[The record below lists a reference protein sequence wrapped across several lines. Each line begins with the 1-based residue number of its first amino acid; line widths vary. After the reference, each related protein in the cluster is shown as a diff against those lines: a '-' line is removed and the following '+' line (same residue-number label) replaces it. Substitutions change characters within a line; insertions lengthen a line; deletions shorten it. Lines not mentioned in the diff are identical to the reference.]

1 MRHRPSSFE
10 REDYRRIRRHY
21 LTSKRAHAETMHL
34 LGHMHEHQL
43 QILERINHIMTAFE
57 DLTREVQEME
67 EKINEA
73 LVKIQEFIDQILA
86 NPADVAAVT
95 AAAQRLDELQTQITN
110 ALAQIPPATLP
121 PV

>member
-1 MRHRPSSFE
+1 
-10 REDYRRIRRHY
+10 
-21 LTSKRAHAETMHL
+21 
-34 LGHMHEHQL
+34 MHEHQL

-110 ALAQIPPATLP
+110 ALAQIPPATP
-121 PV
+121 PVV

>member
-1 MRHRPSSFE
+1 
-10 REDYRRIRRHY
+10 
-21 LTSKRAHAETMHL
+21 
-34 LGHMHEHQL
+34 MHEHQL
-43 QILERINHIMTAFE
+43 QILERITTIMTAFE

>member
-1 MRHRPSSFE
+1 
-10 REDYRRIRRHY
+10 
-21 LTSKRAHAETMHL
+21 
-34 LGHMHEHQL
+34 MHEHQL

-73 LVKIQEFIDQILA
+73 LVKIQDFIDQILA

-110 ALAQIPPATLP
+110 ALAQIPPATP
-121 PV
+121 PIV